1 MWEEGGEGG
10 SKGQN
15 HFGMECALYGL
26 GQDMDNGFLCD
37 IELCVWCGSLW

>member
-1 MWEEGGEGG
+1 MEEVIERNNKGDVRGGRV

-26 GQDMDNGFLCD
+26 GQDMDNGFYV
-37 IELCVWCGSLW
+37 I